1 MRVTQGH
8 GESLPRAVPGRLWG
22 PSMCVGSTFPPP
34 HKVNQSHVRHKQESK
49 WARSS
54 SKTQTLGT
62 RVTFPATP
70 WALRDPLKDAGTVP
84 PIGSR
89 KGSVTTALWED
100 WPRPRGALPQSC
112 HRAPGLGKQGDRP
125 VRRTSPT
132 GDSVSIC
139 IRYSLL
145 TASATPRTQTQV

>member
-1 MRVTQGH
+1 MGKVLLKDSDPGDQGH
-8 GESLPRAVPGRLWG
+8 VP
-22 PSMCVGSTFPPP
+22 
-34 HKVNQSHVRHKQESK
+34 SHS
-49 WARSS
+49 
-54 SKTQTLGT
+54 LGT
-62 RVTFPATP
+62 QRPPEGCKNCAPAQ
-70 WALRDPLKDAGTVP
+70 P